1 MYSQIFKT
9 ITALSL
15 LLAIS
20 GCNNE
25 KPVEKATVAAA
36 APAPVKLETFA
47 LQKQTLSSEVL
58 LPGELSGFT
67 VVELYAKVSSYVKSL
82 KVDIGSNVKEGQLL
96 IELEAPEISSQIA
109 AALSRL
115 HAQEAIYTAS
125 NSTYQRL
132 LETSKV
138 EGTVSKNDLE
148 VALSKKNADQA
159 QLEAAQAGYKEFQI
173 MQSYLQIR
181 APFSGKVTARSVN
194 VGAYVGQG
202 GQAPLLTVQDQ
213 KKLRLAVSV
222 PEVYSGYLKV
232 GDELAFKVAALHG
245 KTFKA
250 KIGRKSGAL
259 DLRLRSEKVELD
271 VYNPSGTLL
280 PGMIAE
286 VFLNLKSKEG
296 TYAVPKSAVISTSEG
311 VFVIKVVDKKA
322 QRIPVDLG
330 MEAEGNVEV
339 FSALL
344 QENDTLLV
352 KASEEI
358 RDGMVVE

>member
-15 LLAIS
+15 LLVINA
-20 GCNNE
+20 CHNE
-25 KPVEKATVAAA
+25 KPVEKTMAAA
-36 APAPVKLETFA
+36 ASPPVKLETFA
-47 LQKQTLSSEVL
+47 LQKQNLSSELL

-82 KVDIGSNVKEGQLL
+82 KVDIGSNVREGQLL

-148 VALSKKNADQA
+148 VALSKKNADHA
-159 QLEAAQAGYKEFQI
+159 QLEAAQATYKEFQI
-173 MQSYLQIR
+173 MQGYLQIK
-181 APFSGKVTARSVN
+181 APFSGKVTARNVN

-202 GQAPLLTVQDQ
+202 AQAPLLTVQDQ
-213 KKLRLAVSV
+213 KKLRLAVAV
-222 PEVYSGYLKV
+222 PEAYSGYLKV
-232 GDELAFKVAALHG
+232 GDELGFKVAALRG
-245 KTFKA
+245 KIFKA

-259 DLRLRSEKVELD
+259 DLKLRSERVELD
-271 VYNPSGTLL
+271 VLNPSDILL

-286 VFLNLKSKEG
+286 VALSLQSEG
-296 TYAVPKSAVISTSEG
+296 TLAVPKSAVMSTSEG
-311 VFVIKVVDKKA
+311 VFVIRVVDKKA
-322 QRIPVDLG
+322 QRIAVELG
-330 MEAEGNVEV
+330 LEADGNVEV
-339 FSALL
+339 FSSLL
-344 QENDTLLV
+344 QVNDKLLL
-352 KASEEI
+352 KANEEI
-358 RDGMVVE
+358 RDGAVVE

>member
-1 MYSQIFKT
+1 MCTKISKT
-9 ITALSL
+9 ILAYTL
-15 LLAIS
+15 LLTLL
-20 GCNNE
+20 GCGHE
-25 KPVEKATVAAA
+25 KTVEKASTAAA
-36 APAPVKLETFA
+36 AAPVKLETFA
-47 LQKQTLSSEVL
+47 LQKQTLTSELL

-82 KVDIGSNVKEGQLL
+82 KVDIGSNVREGQLL

-148 VALSKKNADQA
+148 VALSRKNADHA
-159 QLEAAQAGYKEFQI
+159 QLEAAQATYKEHQI
-173 MQSYLQIR
+173 MQSYLQIK
-181 APFSGKVTARSVN
+181 APFSGKVTARNVN

-202 GQAPLLTVQDQ
+202 AQAPLLTVQDQ
-213 KKLRLAVSV
+213 KKLRLAVAV
-222 PEVYSGYLKV
+222 PEAYAGYLKV
-232 GDELAFKVAALHG
+232 GDELVFKVAALRG

-259 DLRLRSEKVELD
+259 DLKLRSERIELD
-271 VYNPSGTLL
+271 VLNSNSILL

-286 VFLNLKSKEG
+286 VALSLKSEG
-296 TYAVPKSAVISTSEG
+296 TLAVPKSAVMSTSEG
-311 VFVIKVVDKKA
+311 IFVIRVVDKKA
-322 QRIPVDLG
+322 QRIAVELG
-330 MEAEGNVEV
+330 LEAEGNLEV
-339 FSALL
+339 FSSLL
-344 QENDTLLV
+344 QENDTLIL
-352 KASEEI
+352 KANEEI
-358 RDGMVVE
+358 RDGVIVE

>member
-1 MYSQIFKT
+1 MYTQLFKT

-15 LLAIS
+15 LLVLS

-25 KPVEKATVAAA
+25 KPVEKALIAAA
-36 APAPVKLETFA
+36 APPLKLETFA
-47 LQKQTLSSEVL
+47 LQKQTLTSALL

-82 KVDIGSNVKEGQLL
+82 KVDIGSNVREGQLL
-96 IELEAPEISSQIA
+96 VELEAPEISSQIA

-115 HAQEAIYTAS
+115 HAQEAISTAS
-125 NSTYQRL
+125 NGTYQRL

-138 EGTVSKNDLE
+138 EGTVSKNDLD
-148 VALSKKNADQA
+148 VALSKKNADYA

-173 MQSYLQIR
+173 MQSYLQIK
-181 APFSGKVTARSVN
+181 APFSGKVTARNVN

-202 GQAPLLTVQDQ
+202 AQAPLLTVQDQ

-222 PEVYSGYLKV
+222 PESYAGYLKV
-232 GDELAFKVAALHG
+232 GDELVFKVAALQG
-245 KTFKA
+245 KIFKA
-250 KIGRKSGAL
+250 KIGRKAGAL
-259 DLRLRSEKVELD
+259 DLKLRSERVELD
-271 VYNPSGTLL
+271 VPNPSGSLL

-286 VFLNLKSKEG
+286 VILSLKSKEG
-296 TYAVPKSAVISTSEG
+296 TLAVPKSAIISTSEG

-322 QRIPVDLG
+322 QRVAVDLG
-330 MEAEGNVEV
+330 LEADGNVEV
-339 FSALL
+339 FSSLL
-344 QENDTLLV
+344 QENDTLLM

-358 RDGMVVE
+358 RDGAVVE